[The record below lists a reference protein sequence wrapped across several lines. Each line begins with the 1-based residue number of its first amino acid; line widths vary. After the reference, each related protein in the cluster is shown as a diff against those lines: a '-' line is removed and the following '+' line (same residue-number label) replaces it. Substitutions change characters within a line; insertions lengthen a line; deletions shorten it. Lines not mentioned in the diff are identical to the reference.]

1 LRLARAVLRWSR
13 VRANPH
19 QAERRHPRIKLVA
32 PAFVADEGGVRKAQ
46 LLDLSLGGAALVL
59 SEWVPAQAEVTVLVG
74 PSPAIT
80 GGLPA
85 VRAEVRWS
93 QSTRQGHTRI
103 GVAFRELSRAA
114 EGRLFALWFNQ
125 PTR

>member
-1 LRLARAVLRWSR
+1 MLRESR
-13 VRANPH
+13 VRPNPNH
-19 QAERRHPRIKLVA
+19 SERRHPRLKLVA
-32 PAFVADEGGVRKAQ
+32 PAFVADESGVRKAQ
-46 LLDLSLGGAALVL
+46 ILDLSLGGASLVL
-59 SEWVPAQAEVTVLVG
+59 DEWIAAKSEVTVLVG
-74 PSPAIT
+74 PSLSIS